1 MKRTFLIGIC
11 LLLVCTPVQAETLY
25 ISDRKPIT
33 LRTGQGS
40 ERKIIA
46 MMKPGQ
52 PVELL
57 EAGEGWSK
65 IRTADGKE
73 GWSLTRFLTSKKPSD
88 LVLKNLEKKHKE
100 LMGLSASIKKENAKL
115 KTENQKLATELAGN
129 KKMLDDTTKSYE
141 TLKAASAD
149 FIQLKSNHQET
160 SVQLSEQTQKAE
172 KLEKEL
178 LKKNIIWFLCGAA
191 VLFVGF
197 LMGIA
202 TKTKRKRS
210 SLL

>member
-1 MKRTFLIGIC
+1 MKCTTLIGIC

-65 IRTADGKE
+65 IRIANGKE
-73 GWSLTRFLTSKKPSD
+73 GWSLSRFLTSKKPSD
-88 LVLKNLEKKHKE
+88 LILKDLEKKYKE
-100 LMGLSASIKKENAKL
+100 LMDLSASIKEENATL

-129 KKMLDDTTKSYE
+129 KKMLDETTKAYKA
-141 TLKAASAD
+141 LKAASAD
-149 FIQLKSNHQET
+149 FIQLKSNHQKT
-160 SVQLSEQTQKAE
+160 SVRLSEQTKKAE

-178 LKKNIIWFLCGAA
+178 LKKNIIWFLCGSA

>member
-1 MKRTFLIGIC
+1 
-11 LLLVCTPVQAETLY
+11 
-25 ISDRKPIT
+25 
-33 LRTGQGS
+33 
-40 ERKIIA
+40 

-65 IRTADGKE
+65 IRIANGKE
-73 GWSLTRFLTSKKPSD
+73 GWSLSRFLTSKKPSD
-88 LVLKNLEKKHKE
+88 LILKDLEKKYKE
-100 LMGLSASIKKENAKL
+100 LMDLSASIKEENATL

-129 KKMLDDTTKSYE
+129 KKMLDETTKAYKA
-141 TLKAASAD
+141 LKAASAD
-149 FIQLKSNHQET
+149 FIQLKSNHQKT
-160 SVQLSEQTQKAE
+160 SVRLSEQTKKAE

-178 LKKNIIWFLCGAA
+178 LKKNIIWFLCGSA

>member
-1 MKRTFLIGIC
+1 MKCTTLIGIC
-11 LLLVCTPVQAETLY
+11 LLLVCTAVQAETLY

-65 IRTADGKE
+65 IRTTDGKE
-73 GWSLTRFLTSKKPSD
+73 GWSLSRFLTSKKPSD
-88 LVLKNLEKKHKE
+88 LILKDLEKKYKE
-100 LMGLSASIKKENAKL
+100 LTDLSTSIKEESAKL

-129 KKMLDDTTKSYE
+129 KKMLGETTKAYE
-141 TLKAASAD
+141 ALKAASAD
-149 FIQLKSNHQET
+149 FIQLKSNHQKT
-160 SVQLSEQTQKAE
+160 SARLSEQTQKAE

-178 LKKNIIWFLCGAA
+178 LKKNIIWFLCGSA